1 MTISAVLREATARL
15 AAVSDSAAMDAE
27 LMLAHIVDCDRVYFL
42 VHGDEPLEE
51 TIRQRF
57 HDALVERERGRPV
70 PYIIGT
76 AGFFGRTFEVDGRV
90 LVPRPETELLVEAAI
105 AHLRRIE
112 RVLGFAADIGTGS
125 GIIAISLAC
134 ELPSL
139 NVFATDISREAL
151 SVARKNAARNDVFQ
165 HISFVHGDLGEP
177 LFRFGRYDA
186 IVANLPYVP
195 THEIALAPNPV
206 SHEPRLAL
214 DGGGAG
220 LDLYARLVP
229 TLEALLAPGGAAFL
243 EAAPV
248 NVVDLA
254 LLVRENWPNAS
265 VEVKADYSSLPR
277 FVTVI
282 APG

>member
-1 MTISAVLREATARL
+1 MTISAVLREATTRL

-27 LMLAHIVDCDRVYFL
+27 LMLAHIVNCDRVYFI

-51 TIRQRF
+51 SIRQRF
-57 HDALVERERGRPV
+57 LDALLERERGRPI

-76 AGFFGRTFEVDGRV
+76 AGFYGRTFEVDGRV

-105 AHLRRIE
+105 AHLRRSD
-112 RVLGFAADIGTGS
+112 RLLGFAADIGTGS
-125 GIIAISLAC
+125 GVIAVSLAC

-151 SVARKNAARNDVFQ
+151 AVARRNAARNNVFQ

-177 LFRFGRYDA
+177 LRRFGRYDA

-195 THEIALAPNPV
+195 TDEIAAAPDPV

-214 DGGGAG
+214 DGGGVG
-220 LDLYARLVP
+220 LDLYERLVP
-229 TLEALLAPGGAAFL
+229 ALEELLAPGGAAFL
-243 EAAPV
+243 EAAPL
-248 NVVDLA
+248 NVLDLA
-254 LLVRENWPNAS
+254 LLVRERWPSAT

-277 FVTVI
+277 FVSVI

>member
-27 LMLAHIVDCDRVYFL
+27 LMLAHLVECDRVYFL

-51 TIRQRF
+51 SIRQRF
-57 HDALVERERGRPV
+57 NDALLERERGRPV

-76 AGFFGRTFEVDGRV
+76 AGFYGRTFDVDGRV

-105 AHLRRIE
+105 AHLRGTE

-139 NVFATDISREAL
+139 NVFATDISRGAL
-151 SVARKNAARNDVFQ
+151 SVARKNAARNNVFQ

-177 LFRFGRYDA
+177 LRRFGRYDA

-195 THEIALAPNPV
+195 THEIAAAPDPV

-220 LDLYARLVP
+220 LDLYERLVP
-229 TLEALLAPGGAAFL
+229 TLEELLAPGGAAFL
-243 EAAPV
+243 EAAPI

-254 LLVRENWPNAS
+254 LLVRARWPSAT
-265 VEVKADYSSLPR
+265 VEVKADYSALPR
-277 FVTVI
+277 FVSVI

>member
-27 LMLAHIVDCDRVYFL
+27 LMLAHLAECDRVYFL
-42 VHGDEPLEE
+42 VHGDEPLEAS
-51 TIRQRF
+51 IRQRF
-57 HDALVERERGRPV
+57 QDAILERERGRPV

-76 AGFFGRTFEVDGRV
+76 AGFYGRTFEVDGRV

-105 AHLRRIE
+105 AHLRRTE
-112 RVLGFAADIGTGS
+112 RVLGSAADIGTGS

-134 ELPSL
+134 ELASL

-151 SVARKNAARNDVFQ
+151 SVARKNAARNNVFQ
-165 HISFVHGDLGEP
+165 HISFVLGDLGEP
-177 LFRFGRYDA
+177 LRRFGPYDA

-195 THEIALAPNPV
+195 TGEIAAAPNPV

-214 DGGGAG
+214 DGGGRG
-220 LDLYARLVP
+220 LDIYERLVP

-254 LLVRENWPNAS
+254 LMVRDRWPSAT

-277 FVTVI
+277 FVSVI
-282 APG
+282 APQ

>member
-1 MTISAVLREATARL
+1 MTIGAVLREATARL
-15 AAVSDSAAMDAE
+15 AAVSDSAAMDAG
-27 LMLAHIVDCDRVYFL
+27 LMLAHLVECDRVYFL
-42 VHGDEPLEE
+42 VHGDEPLDES
-51 TIRQRF
+51 IRLRF

-76 AGFFGRTFEVDGRV
+76 AGFYGRTFDVDGRV

-105 AHLRRIE
+105 AHLRRTE
-112 RVLGFAADIGTGS
+112 RVSGVAADIGTGS

-134 ELPSL
+134 ELASL

-151 SVARKNAARNDVFQ
+151 SVARKNAARNNVFQ
-165 HISFVHGDLGEP
+165 HISFMHGDLGEP
-177 LFRFGRYDA
+177 LRRFGRYDA
-186 IVANLPYVP
+186 VVANLPYVP
-195 THEIALAPNPV
+195 THEIAAAPDPV

-220 LDLYARLVP
+220 LDLYERLVP
-229 TLEALLAPGGAAFL
+229 TLEELLAPGGAAFL
-243 EAAPV
+243 EAAPA

-254 LLVRENWPNAS
+254 LLVRHRWPSAT
-265 VEVKADYSSLPR
+265 VEVKADYSALPR
-277 FVTVI
+277 FVSVI

>member
-1 MTISAVLREATARL
+1 MTISAVLREATSRL

-27 LMLAHIVDCDRVYFL
+27 LMLAHLVECDRVYFL

-51 TIRQRF
+51 SIRQRF
-57 HDALVERERGRPV
+57 NDALLERERGRPV

-76 AGFFGRTFEVDGRV
+76 AGFYGRTFEVDGRV

-105 AHLRRIE
+105 AHLRLSE

-134 ELPSL
+134 ELPAL

-151 SVARKNAARNDVFQ
+151 SVARKNAARNNVFQ

-177 LFRFGRYDA
+177 LGRFGRYDA

-195 THEIALAPNPV
+195 TDEIGLAPDPV

-214 DGGGAG
+214 DGGGGG
-220 LDLYARLVP
+220 LDLYQRLVP
-229 TLEALLAPGGAAFL
+229 TLETLLAPGGAAFL

-254 LLVRENWPNAS
+254 LMIRAVWPSAT

-277 FVTVI
+277 FVTVT
-282 APG
+282 APS

>member
-1 MTISAVLREATARL
+1 MTIGAVLREATARL
-15 AAVSDSAAMDAE
+15 AAVSDSAAMDAG
-27 LMLAHIVDCDRVYFL
+27 LMLAHLVECDRVYFL
-42 VHGDEPLEE
+42 VHGDEPLDES
-51 TIRQRF
+51 IRLRF

-76 AGFFGRTFEVDGRV
+76 AGFYGRTFDVDGRV

-105 AHLRRIE
+105 AHLRRTE
-112 RVLGFAADIGTGS
+112 RMHGFAADIGTGS

-134 ELPSL
+134 ELASL

-151 SVARKNAARNDVFQ
+151 SVARKNAARNNVFQ
-165 HISFVHGDLGEP
+165 HISFMHGDLGEP
-177 LFRFGRYDA
+177 LRRFGRYDA
-186 IVANLPYVP
+186 VVANLPYVP
-195 THEIALAPNPV
+195 THEIAAAPDPV

-220 LDLYARLVP
+220 LDLYERLVP
-229 TLEALLAPGGAAFL
+229 TLEELLAPGGAAFL

-254 LLVRENWPNAS
+254 LLVRHRWPSAT
-265 VEVKADYSSLPR
+265 VEVKADYSALPR
-277 FVTVI
+277 FVSVI